1 MSFADSLGLIVNLTL
16 GGMAMFFII
25 LMLSFLGT
33 KIAIKQNHFKGSSV
47 ILSDVETEQMI
58 KEDDVNDHD
67 YEHNEQN
74 DVHQDDIYT
83 ISERVGDEIDLFQET
98 DQFVESKE
106 DESRRTLKISNFL
119 RLTRIKKFN

>member
-1 MSFADSLGLIVNLTL
+1 
-16 GGMAMFFII
+16 
-25 LMLSFLGT
+25 
-33 KIAIKQNHFKGSSV
+33 
-47 ILSDVETEQMI
+47 MI
-58 KEDDVNDHD
+58 REDDVNDHD

-74 DVHQDDIYT
+74 DIHQDDIYT

>member
-1 MSFADSLGLIVNLTL
+1 
-16 GGMAMFFII
+16 
-25 LMLSFLGT
+25 
-33 KIAIKQNHFKGSSV
+33 
-47 ILSDVETEQMI
+47 MI

-74 DVHQDDIYT
+74 DIHQDDIYT